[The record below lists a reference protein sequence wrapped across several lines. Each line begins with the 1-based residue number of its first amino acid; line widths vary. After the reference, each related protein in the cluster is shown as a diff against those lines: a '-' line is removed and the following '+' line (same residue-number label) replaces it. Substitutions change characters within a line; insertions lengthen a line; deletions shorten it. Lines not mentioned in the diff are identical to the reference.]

1 MKNKNKKRLLAS
13 LCFSLML
20 AALPLGFTAC
30 GDPNSES
37 TPDSSVVEEVFD
49 GGDWY
54 ADVSGEE
61 YGLTL
66 ADGAATLKMGDTL
79 TGTYTYA
86 SGTATLH
93 LANGTT
99 ATAKVED
106 DGTVVLTY
114 EGATYTFLEKIEYTV
129 SFSVEGTVA
138 STETV
143 WNGRKATKPEDPR
156 KENYLFVGWY
166 SDSAFKNSYAF
177 DASPVVGN
185 ITLYAR
191 FIEKSATEYES
202 NVTLMVDGEALKSV
216 KTVNGVVYNLPTPE
230 KADAEFLGWWM
241 SDYQDAT
248 KLSRKYEEQKI
259 EQDTKL
265 FAVWK
270 SNNVLAVSVNSNKIT
285 INSGASVGSIFT
297 IKITNP
303 ANETDTKT
311 QGNVTYD
318 YDFSAKAA
326 GDYVIEVQDNKGGK
340 ATVYFKNK
348 ALAQVSF
355 FKVEDGNLI
364 FNPVNN
370 ATKYLITVNCGDST
384 HVHTDYDNGTST
396 TYNFSKCKM
405 QKGGIKFT
413 VKAIADGYTESVSA
427 EFAFSLDLDAV
438 GEITIDDANG
448 KASWAAVENAESY
461 TVELFAGTEL
471 LKTDSVTTAEY
482 SLKDYTGE
490 LTIKVTPVKSGYN
503 SPDAKTK
510 TFTKVS
516 LAAPKNV
523 RLVGSKIVWD
533 ADTQAASYIVNIDG
547 TDYPVTT
554 NEFALTEAIYGTREN
569 STISVKSV
577 GAAAQNNSLYS
588 DAIAVNYYTLSDN
601 VTYQNGKVVWEPVL
615 SASKYGIVF
624 NGGAEQIINDGD
636 ASSFDITFTKSGA
649 NTITVRAYGQGSGVS
664 EKTITVTSYK
674 VKFDVS
680 GGSSVTT
687 VYKAKGDTVALPVS
701 EKTGYNLSGWYD
713 TPNGEDGSQ
722 YETPITVGEADM
734 TVYAHWSSK
743 MYKVTLVAGEEG
755 ALTDTVVEVPYG
767 QDFNIAAAT
776 AVNKDS
782 MIFFGGWY
790 TERNGIGTKYT
801 DEFGDGVFKWKDAN
815 DNVTLYADWWHVLS
829 YEEIWD
835 SGQLTGYGVVAGPD
849 IKRKEAIKIPVTH
862 NDKPVV
868 QILAKAF
875 SGCSLLTEVSIP
887 DTIQL
892 IEIGA
897 DGNKGAGSAFQNCT
911 ALKNVYIYKTEGNHD
926 RRYSDV
932 DGVLI
937 DHNINNPSNGV
948 QLEFYPSGRTE
959 AYTIPDIV
967 DTIPTRVFKDSNIE
981 ELYIPCTVNTIEQ
994 EAISSCL
1001 KLTKL
1006 VFLEPEG
1013 SQTAEALTIK
1023 AKAFYSCPN
1032 LTTVTLP
1039 SYLVDLDLTAFT
1051 SCRSLMEINVT
1062 KGDYYSSKGGF
1073 ICSAD
1078 GSTLL
1083 YASRYIDSAI
1093 TIPEGVTAIADGAFE
1108 GCKYL
1113 KQVTIPGYVA
1123 TIGARAFNNCP
1134 LLEKVT
1140 IDDEGSGLTINS
1152 SAFTGTNLTEIRLP
1166 SRLVSLKVNA
1176 FSGNTKLTKV
1186 DLYAENAKL
1195 ERGAF
1200 ASLTSVYYVTDLYI
1214 GEKVDFFDI
1223 AGVFGGAKLKNV
1235 KVAEGNESFGSYVIN
1250 KETGET
1256 DNVLYDADITKIIY
1270 FPSTKTGDYTI
1281 PDSVTEIGDEVFANK
1296 SITEIKIGANVT
1308 TIGKNAFANCHNLE
1322 KIIFDDGTAELTIG
1336 EGAFRNCTNSKFTV
1350 LTLPARTRTIG
1361 AYAFEN
1367 CVNLAGTMIIPEGVK
1382 TIGASAFKNCR
1393 SITGLS
1399 LPSTL
1404 SSIAE
1409 TTKNIHSWSLAST
1422 STPHMNVDYN
1432 IIGIFE
1438 GATNLATLTVAS
1450 GNTAYASID
1459 GILYKKDAQGNAA
1472 ELMYSPMKN
1481 AGEDG
1486 VVTVP
1491 ATVTKVWAE
1500 AFRNNDLLTS
1510 IVFTDTA
1517 NEVTF
1522 APTVFYDN
1530 DELVSVTLPVGLKT
1544 IEPQMFYGCA
1554 KLQSITIPNT
1564 VSLIRLRAFKDCASL
1579 ATLTF
1584 TPGNTDNELVF
1595 ESAGTGGM
1603 WYGYS
1608 YADDAIFNN
1617 CTSLKNVTIP
1627 ERTTEIGVAAFYG
1640 CTGLETLSLPASL
1653 KTIGQ
1658 DTFNYCEN
1666 LTTITFADNSQLTSI
1681 GANAFGN
1688 TAKLTTVD
1696 FGENN
1701 ALTTLG
1707 NMAFLGAEALT
1718 SITLPA
1724 GLTSI
1729 GKNTF
1734 QYCES
1739 LTSIVIPDTVTSI
1752 GDYAFSNCAK
1762 LATVS
1767 LSGTSLT
1774 SIGKY
1779 TFEKCKA
1786 LTSISIPT
1794 SVTTIGQNAFD
1805 HCSKLGTVSFASGT
1819 SALTTVNKNA
1829 FQFTGLTSFTF
1840 PETSSTLSLKANL
1853 FNGCTKLASVHISSK
1868 IESVKQVFEGCPS
1881 ITSVTVADNNGN
1893 LKAENGVIY
1902 NKYDNKASDA
1912 IQYVCTKMDL
1922 TATNGTYT
1930 IPSGVTTLGQSVFQG
1945 HSEIKKLIIPASVTT
1960 IGTYAFAD
1968 CTGLEEVVFA
1978 YNFSVTSLPNLMFQH
1993 CSALKKISVQNQ
2005 DGTLTENKLPD
2016 KITKVGTQTFLG
2028 CKSLT
2033 QLTLSSNFK
2042 TLSTSSFAY
2051 TGLTSITLPKVTSI
2065 TSKAFQGCEDL
2076 TEVVLQANVTTFGQN
2091 AFEDCVSLT
2100 SITIPSST
2108 TTIDKFAFRNTGLVS
2123 VTVPDSVTT
2132 INEGAFANCKN
2143 LQMVEIGAGV
2153 TTLGP
2158 NVFENCISLG
2168 KDTVKN
2174 GEVTLKGGITFKTVS
2189 ITYIQKATFKN
2200 CTSLTTITLPSGV
2213 QHIGNGK
2220 TANDGECSAF
2230 EGCTALTSVFLP
2242 DTLTAIGNSAFKG
2255 CVSLD
2260 TILLSSEIAGKSAE
2274 EIAKLYGT
2282 ANLSKITNLYTNAF
2296 MGAGLKSV
2304 TLTSLV
2310 DYYQGSQ
2317 ACYNGTFADCTKLHT
2332 VVVNDNLAQFM
2343 PYTFDGCSSLKNIN
2357 IPSKLTSLGTYTF
2370 RDCVSLTAVTL
2381 PAKVSTIGDY
2391 VFAGCTKLAD
2401 VKLGTTLTSIGASAF
2416 ENCEALTSFTFDS
2429 TLTKIGEK
2437 AFKNTG
2443 VSNVT
2448 LPKALTTVGAQ
2459 AFVDCENIQYFSVAN
2474 GNAKFYVDEN
2484 GIVYSN
2490 DNKIVLIPA
2499 SYAPENGELVIPEGY
2514 GIADGALAGL
2524 QNITTLVLPST
2535 LTEIT
2540 TGMFRGLR
2548 NVSKIVLAEGV
2559 TSIGSYAFADC
2570 ISLKQVNFPSTVT
2583 SIGSYAFAGT
2593 IRLTALTLPANLTSI
2608 GASAFAN
2615 SGITSLEIP
2624 SGVTSITEVFKD
2636 AKALQS
2642 VTLPANLTAIGDS
2655 AFENSGI
2662 TTLVIPNTVT
2672 SIGELAFAGS
2682 ALTEIVIP
2690 DSVTTM
2696 ANRVFMNATSLVS
2709 ATMSKNA
2716 VSMFTDDP
2724 NDAVN
2729 GQMSLTEG
2737 RTFLGCTSLTTVVIP
2752 EGVQG
2757 IGRYSFEGCTSLTSV
2772 TLPSTLTLLDY
2783 GVFRKSGLKTIN
2795 LPASLEIYE
2804 YNSSSK
2810 EEYASIFED
2819 CTALET
2825 VTIADG
2831 IAYLPESL
2839 FAGCTSI
2846 KSIVI
2851 PAGVIL
2857 KENVFGGW
2865 TKEQTINMVGSQFEA
2880 AGLSG
2885 SEANDKKASWDN
2897 GCDANI
2903 VWDYKAPTTEA

>member
-138 STETV
+138 SRETV
-143 WNGRKATKPEDPR
+143 WNGRKATKPEDPT

-413 VKAIADGYTESVSA
+413 VKAVADGYTESVSA

-523 RLVGSKIVWD
+523 RLVGSKIVWV

-636 ASSFDITFTKSGA
+636 ASSFDITFTKSGS
-649 NTITVRAYGQGSGVS
+649 NTITVRSYGQGTSVS

-687 VYKAKGDTVALPVS
+687 VYKAKGDTIALPVS
-701 EKTGYNLSGWYD
+701 KKTGYNLTGWYD

-743 MYKVTLVAGEEG
+743 TYKVTLVAGEEG
-755 ALTDTVVEVPYG
+755 VLTETEVEVLYG

-1006 VFLEPEG
+1006 VFLESEG
-1013 SQTAEALTIK
+1013 SQTAETLTIK

-1039 SYLVDLDLTAFT
+1039 SYLVDLDVTAFT

-1062 KGDYYSSKGGF
+1062 KGDYYSSKEGF

-1093 TIPEGVTAIADGAFE
+1093 IIPEGVTAIADGAFE

-1123 TIGARAFNNCP
+1123 KIGARAFNNCP

-1140 IDDEGSGLTINS
+1140 IDDEGSSLTINS

-1186 DLYAENAKL
+1186 DLYAENATL
-1195 ERGAF
+1195 EKGAF

-1296 SITEIKIGANVT
+1296 SITEITIGANVT

-1322 KIIFDDGTAELTIG
+1322 KITFDDGTAELTIG

-1367 CVNLAGTMIIPEGVK
+1367 CEKLAGTMIIPEGVK

-1422 STPHMNVDYN
+1422 SPSTPHMNVDYN

-1491 ATVTKVWAE
+1491 ETVTKVWAE
-1500 AFRNNDLLTS
+1500 AFRNNDLLKS

-1530 DELVSVTLPVGLKT
+1530 DELVSVTLPVGLRT

-1595 ESAGTGGM
+1595 ESAGTVGM

-1666 LTTITFADNSQLTSI
+1666 LTKITFKNNSQLTSI

-1688 TAKLTTVD
+1688 TAKLTMVD

-1701 ALTTLG
+1701 ALKTLG
-1707 NMAFLGAEALT
+1707 NNAFRGAGAIT

-1729 GKNTF
+1729 GQNAF
-1734 QYCES
+1734 QYCSE
-1739 LTSIVIPDTVTSI
+1739 LTSIDIPATVTI
-1752 GDYAFSNCAK
+1752 IDDYAFSNCTK
-1762 LATVS
+1762 LDTVK
-1767 LSGTSLT
+1767 LNGTSLAT
-1774 SIGKY
+1774 IDKGA
-1779 TFEKCKA
+1779 FEKCKA
-1786 LTSISIPT
+1786 LTTITIPT
-1794 SVTTIGQNAFD
+1794 SVTTIGQEAFSY
-1805 HCSKLGTVSFASGT
+1805 CSNLGTVSFASGT
-1819 SALTTVNKNA
+1819 SSLSSIAKLA

-1840 PETSSTLSLKANL
+1840 PETSSTLSLSANL
-1853 FNGCTKLASVHISSK
+1853 FKGCTKLDSVQISSK
-1868 IESVKQVFEGCPS
+1868 ITSVKQVFEGCPS
-1881 ITSVTVADNNGN
+1881 ITKVKVADNNQN
-1893 LKAENGVIY
+1893 LKAESGVLY
-1902 NKYDNKASDA
+1902 NLTDTT

-1922 TATNGTYT
+1922 TGDNGTYT
-1930 IPSGVTTLGQSVFQG
+1930 IPSGVTEIGQSAFQG

-1978 YNFSVTSLPNLMFQH
+1978 SNFSLKKLPNYMFQY
-1993 CSALKKISVQNQ
+1993 CTSLKKISVQNA
-2005 DGTLTENKLPD
+2005 DGSITENKLPD
-2016 KITKVGTQTFLG
+2016 KVTSTGTYVFLG

-2033 QLTLSSNFK
+2033 QLTLSSDFA
-2042 TLSTSSFAY
+2042 TLGNYTFAY
-2051 TGLTSITLPKVTSI
+2051 TGLTSITLPKVTKI
-2065 TSKAFQGCEDL
+2065 GTSAFQGCEDL
-2076 TEVVLQANVTTFGQN
+2076 TEVVLQAKVTQFGQN

-2100 SITIPSST
+2100 NITIPSSV

-2123 VTVPDSVTT
+2123 VTIPDGVANIKDS
-2132 INEGAFANCKN
+2132 AFANCKD
-2143 LQMVEIGAGV
+2143 LQKVVIGAGV
-2153 TTLGP
+2153 TTLGT

-2168 KDTVKN
+2168 KDTLKN
-2174 GEVTLKGGITFKTVS
+2174 GEVTLKGGITFKTVGL
-2189 ITYIQKATFKN
+2189 TYIPKATFKN

-2213 QHIGNGK
+2213 QRIGGTSSN
-2220 TANDGECSAF
+2220 ASDAECSAF

-2242 DTLTAIGNSAFKG
+2242 DALTAIGNSAFKG

-2304 TLTSLV
+2304 SLTTLV
-2310 DYYQGSQ
+2310 DYSQGNQSLFD
-2317 ACYNGTFADCTKLHT
+2317 GTFANCTKLHT

-2343 PYTFDGCSSLKNIN
+2343 PNTFDGCVSLANIN
-2357 IPSKLTSLGTYTF
+2357 IPSKLTKLGNYAF
-2370 RDCVSLTAVTL
+2370 RDCVSLTSVAL
-2381 PAKVSTIGDY
+2381 PAKVSAISDY
-2391 VFAGCTKLAD
+2391 AFAGCTKLAD

-2429 TLTKIGEK
+2429 TLTRIGEK

-2443 VSNVT
+2443 ISNVT

-2474 GNAKFYVDEN
+2474 GNATFYADEN

-2499 SYAPENGELVIPEGY
+2499 SYAPENGVFEIPEGY
-2514 GIADGALAGL
+2514 GIEDGALAGL
-2524 QNITTLVLPST
+2524 KNVTTLKIPST
-2535 LTEIT
+2535 MTVIT
-2540 TGMFRGLR
+2540 TGMFRGLT
-2548 NVSKIVLAEGV
+2548 NVSKIVLNEGV
-2559 TSIGSYAFADC
+2559 TSIGNYAFEDAT
-2570 ISLKQVNFPSTVT
+2570 SLTAITIPSTVT
-2583 SIGSYAFAGT
+2583 SIGAYAFAGT
-2593 IRLTALTLPANLTSI
+2593 TNLTSLKLPANLTSI

-2615 SGITSLEIP
+2615 SGITSLVIP
-2624 SGVTSITEVFKD
+2624 VGVTSITEVFKD

-2642 VTLPANLTAIGDS
+2642 VTLPENLTAIGDS

-2662 TTLVIPNTVT
+2662 KTIKIPNSVT

-2696 ANRVFMNATSLVS
+2696 ANRVFMNATSLVK
-2709 ATMSKNA
+2709 ATMSQNA

-2724 NDAVN
+2724 IDAVN

-2752 EGVQG
+2752 EGVQR
-2757 IGRYSFEGCTSLTSV
+2757 IGKYSFEGCTSLTNV

-2804 YNSSSK
+2804 YNSSST
-2810 EEYASIFED
+2810 EAYVSIFED

-2831 IAYLPESL
+2831 IAYLPDNL
-2839 FAGCTSI
+2839 FVGCTNI

-2851 PAGVIL
+2851 PAGVVL
-2857 KENVFGGW
+2857 KSNVFGGW
-2865 TKEQTINMVGSQFEA
+2865 TKEQTINMKGSQFENA
-2880 AGLSG
+2880 ALSG
-2885 SEANDKKASWDN
+2885 SETVTNKKPVWN
-2897 GCDANI
+2897 GCCDAKI
-2903 VWDYKAPTTEA
+2903 VWDYKEPTTEA

>member
-138 STETV
+138 STQTV
-143 WNGRKATKPEDPR
+143 WNGRKATKPEDPT

-829 YEEIWD
+829 YEEVTLED
-835 SGQLTGYGVVAGPD
+835 GTTGYAVKAGPD
-849 IKRKEAIKIPVTH
+849 VKLTEKIKVPVTH
-862 NDKPVV
+862 NNKPVA

-897 DGNKGAGSAFQNCT
+897 DGNEGAGSAFQNCT
-911 ALKNVYIYKTEGNHD
+911 ALKNVYIYETEGNHD

-932 DGVLI
+932 EGVLI
-937 DHNINNPSNGV
+937 DHNTQMPSNGV

-959 AYTIPDIV
+959 EYTIPDIV

-1062 KGDYYSSKGGF
+1062 KGDYYSSKKGF

-1140 IDDEGSGLTINS
+1140 IDDEGSSLTINS

-1186 DLYAENAKL
+1186 DLYAENATL
-1195 ERGAF
+1195 EKGAF

-1214 GEKVDFFDI
+1214 GKKVGFFDI

-1235 KVAEGNESFGSYVIN
+1235 DVEKGSESFGRYVID

-1256 DNVLYDADITKIIY
+1256 DNVLYDKGITKIIY

-1281 PDSVTEIGDEVFANK
+1281 PESVKEIGDEVFANK

-1322 KIIFDDGTAELTIG
+1322 KITFEEGTAELTIG

-1393 SITGLS
+1393 SVTGLS

-1404 SSIAE
+1404 ISIAE
-1409 TTKNIHSWSLAST
+1409 TTKHFQSQTLVTSPST
-1422 STPHMNVDYN
+1422 YAIDMDYN

-1438 GATNLATLTVAS
+1438 GATNLATLTVATN
-1450 GNTAYASID
+1450 NTVYASID

-1481 AGEDG
+1481 AGKDG

-1491 ATVTKVWAE
+1491 ETVTKVWAE

-1579 ATLTF
+1579 ATLDF
-1584 TPGNTDNELVF
+1584 APGNETNELVF
-1595 ESAGTGGM
+1595 ESAGATVANGHI
-1603 WYGYS
+1603 YTH
-1608 YADDAIFNN
+1608 AEDAIFNN
-1617 CTSLKNVTIP
+1617 CASLKNVTIP
-1627 ERTTEIGVAAFYG
+1627 ERTTAIGLAAFYG

-1666 LTTITFADNSQLTSI
+1666 LTKITFKNNSQLTSI

-1688 TAKLTTVD
+1688 TAKLTKVD

-1701 ALTTLG
+1701 ALKTLG
-1707 NMAFLGAEALT
+1707 NNAFRGAEALT

-1729 GKNTF
+1729 GQNAF
-1734 QYCES
+1734 QYCSE
-1739 LTSIVIPDTVTSI
+1739 LTSIDIPATVTI
-1752 GDYAFSNCAK
+1752 IDDYAFSNCTK
-1762 LATVS
+1762 LGTVK
-1767 LSGTSLT
+1767 LNGTSLAT
-1774 SIGKY
+1774 IDKGA
-1779 TFEKCKA
+1779 FEKCKA
-1786 LTSISIPT
+1786 LTEITIPT
-1794 SVTTIGQNAFD
+1794 SVTTIGQEAFSY
-1805 HCSKLGTVSFASGT
+1805 CSNLGTVSFSGT
-1819 SALTTVNKNA
+1819 SSLSSIGKLA

-1840 PETSSTLSLKANL
+1840 PETASKITLPSSNANL
-1853 FNGCTKLASVHISSK
+1853 FKGCTKLANVEISSK

-1881 ITSVTVADNNGN
+1881 ITSVTVADKNQN

-1902 NKYDNKASDA
+1902 NLTDTT
-1912 IQYVCTKMDL
+1912 IQYVCTKMNL
-1922 TATNGTYT
+1922 TATNGEYT
-1930 IPSGVTTLGQSVFQG
+1930 IPSGVTALGQSAFQG
-1945 HSEIKKLIIPASVTT
+1945 HSEIKKLIIPSTLT
-1960 IGTYAFAD
+1960 SIGTYAFAD

-2051 TGLTSITLPKVTSI
+2051 TGLTSITLPKVTKI
-2065 TSKAFQGCEDL
+2065 GTNAFQGCEDL
-2076 TEVVLQANVTTFGQN
+2076 AEVVLQAQVTEFGAN
-2091 AFEDCVSLT
+2091 AFDGCVSLT

-2108 TTIDKFAFRNTGLVS
+2108 TTIGNYAFRNTGLVS

-2174 GEVTLKGGITFKTVS
+2174 GEVTLKGGITFKTVGL
-2189 ITYIQKATFKN
+2189 TYIQKATFKN

-2213 QHIGNGK
+2213 QHIGNGN
-2220 TANDGECSAF
+2220 TANDDECSAF

-2260 TILLSSEIAGKSAE
+2260 TILLSS

-2443 VSNVT
+2443 ISNVT

-2540 TGMFRGLR
+2540 AGMFRGLR
-2548 NVSKIVLAEGV
+2548 NVSEIVLAEGV

-2570 ISLKQVNFPSTVT
+2570 ISLKQVNFPNTVT
-2583 SIGSYAFAGT
+2583 SIGSYV
-2593 IRLTALTLPANLTSI
+2593 
-2608 GASAFAN
+2608 FAN
-2615 SGITSLEIP
+2615 SSVETVVIPEGITALNY
-2624 SGVTSITEVFKD
+2624 TFTD
-2636 AKALQS
+2636 AYALKS
-2642 VTLPANLTAIGDS
+2642 VTLPSTLESIGDS

-2662 TTLVIPNTVT
+2662 QQVTLPNGLK
-2672 SIGELAFAGS
+2672 SIGQLAFANSGLQS
-2682 ALTEIVIP
+2682 IVIP
-2690 DSVTTM
+2690 DSVTSFH
-2696 ANRVFMNATSLVS
+2696 NRVFMNCIALTSVTLS
-2709 ATMSKNA
+2709 RNIENL
-2716 VSMFTDDP
+2716 FIDDQDYNYGGEP
-2724 NDAVN
+2724 NPTVA
-2729 GQMSLTEG
+2729 
-2737 RTFLGCTSLTTVVIP
+2737 RTFQGCTSLQTVIIP
-2752 EGVQG
+2752 EGVKR
-2757 IGRYSFEGCTSLTSV
+2757 IGQYTFQGCTSLTSV
-2772 TLPSTLTLLDY
+2772 TLPNSLIRLDL
-2783 GVFRKSGLKTIN
+2783 GAFEGSGLQSIT
-2795 LPASLEIYE
+2795 LPASITEIEVNNNSEPRCFGSLEIFK
-2804 YNSSSK
+2804 N
-2810 EEYASIFED
+2810 
-2819 CTALET
+2819 CTSLKT
-2825 VTIADG
+2825 VTFQDGCTTITDGMFEGCTSLTTVNLPSSIAT
-2831 IAYLPESL
+2831 ISTNA

-2851 PAGVIL
+2851 PANVVI
-2857 KENVFGGW
+2857 KDNVFGGW
-2865 TKEQTINMVGSQFEA
+2865 TKEQTINMKGSQFEA